1 MGMRMTFI
9 EWRQEMKTIVS
20 IITLSLALVGVGVG
34 CSGSPGSGGAAGAAG
49 PAGTSVPGNERVA
62 GHWQYV
68 SGPMVAG
75 ANIDKINYL
84 DLAANGSGMLFT
96 SSRTNGING
105 CGSIVFSVLSET
117 VVAASIPDFP
127 DDSGVATQFYEYALP
142 SPNALT
148 LTDAF
153 GNATTFQRAN
163 SIPQSAM
170 CPAVQAGTP
179 LAIPDNQQPNYA
191 SGLASDAFSLWYSPN
206 AGGALPINPTTG
218 ATGTLVSFTGG
229 GQYQWV
235 QALQGS
241 DFWATCWCGGN
252 TDMQRRSSAGA
263 LVSSFDLSAAPIH
276 RQLSIEAASYDG
288 ANLWVGGYQYD
299 IRKDMLLK
307 LNANVSPPTVL
318 AAISFDSRIQGMAF
332 KSGHLW
338 ILTRYVGP
346 ELLDVDPAT
355 GTVRASYTLPHGFYY
370 HGLTALNGKLYAL
383 RSNNSE
389 TVFDILPISGL

>member
-1 MGMRMTFI
+1 MDTLISFI
-9 EWRQEMKTIVS
+9 QWSRKMKTNVA
-20 IITLSLALVGVGVG
+20 IIALALALVGVGAG
-34 CSGSPGSGGAAGAAG
+34 CSGSAGTPGAAGAAG
-49 PAGTSVPGNERVA
+49 TAGAGAPSNDRIA

-75 ANIDKINYL
+75 SSIDKINYL
-84 DLAANGSGMLFT
+84 DLAANGSGILFT
-96 SSRTNGING
+96 SSSTNGING
-105 CGSIVFSVLSET
+105 CGAIVFSVLSET
-117 VVAASIPDFP
+117 VVAASLPDFP
-127 DDSGVATQFYEYALP
+127 DDNGITTQFYEYAMS

-153 GNATTFQRAN
+153 GDATVFQRAN

-170 CPAVQAGTP
+170 CPSAPAGAP
-179 LAIPDNQQPNYA
+179 LVIPDNQRPGYA

-206 AGGALPINPTTG
+206 NGGAQPINPTTG
-218 ATGTLVSFTGG
+218 VVGTLVSFTGG
-229 GQYQWV
+229 GQFQWV
-235 QALQGS
+235 QAMQGS

-252 TDMQRRSSAGA
+252 TEMQRRTSAGA
-263 LVSSFDLSAAPIH
+263 LVSSFDLSVAPIH
-276 RQLSIEAASYDG
+276 RQLDIIAASYDS

-299 IRKDMLLK
+299 IRKNMMLK

-318 AAISFDSRIQGMAF
+318 AAISFDSQIQGMAF

-383 RSNNSE
+383 RSHNSE
-389 TVFDILPISGL
+389 NSFDILPISL

>member
-1 MGMRMTFI
+1 METLMSF
-9 EWRQEMKTIVS
+9 MKRSQKTHTNVS
-20 IITLSLALVGVGVG
+20 IIALATALIGVGAG
-34 CSGSPGSGGAAGAAG
+34 CSGSAGAPGSAGAAGAAG
-49 PAGTSVPGNERVA
+49 AGIPGNDRIA

-75 ANIDKINYL
+75 ATIDKINYL
-84 DLAANGSGMLFT
+84 DLAANGSGTLLT
-96 SSRTNGING
+96 SSPTNGING
-105 CGSIVFSVLSET
+105 CGSLVFSVLSET
-117 VVAASIPDFP
+117 IVAASLPDFP
-127 DDSGVATQFYEYALP
+127 SDEGVSTQFYEYAMP
-142 SPNALT
+142 SQNALT

-153 GNATTFQRAN
+153 GNVTTFQRAS
-163 SIPQSAM
+163 SIPQSAT
-170 CPAVQAGTP
+170 CAPAP
-179 LAIPDNQQPNYA
+179 LGSPLVIPDNKQPSYA
-191 SGLASDAFSLWYSPN
+191 SGLASDASSLWYSPN
-206 AGGALPINPTTG
+206 NGGALPLNPTTG
-218 ATGTLVSFTGG
+218 TIGTLVSFTGG

-235 QALQGS
+235 QAMQGS
-241 DFWATCWCGGN
+241 DFWADCYCGSN
-252 TDMQRRSSAGA
+252 SDMQRRTSTGT

-276 RQLSIEAASYDG
+276 RNINIEAASYDG
-288 ANLWVGGYQYD
+288 SNLWVGGYQYD
-299 IRKDMLLK
+299 IRKDVLLK

-383 RSNNSE
+383 RSHNSE
-389 TVFDILPISGL
+389 STFDILPISSL

>member
-1 MGMRMTFI
+1 MDMRVSFI
-9 EWRQEMKTIVS
+9 ERRQKMKTNVS
-20 IITLSLALVGVGVG
+20 IIALALSLVGVGVG
-34 CSGSPGSGGAAGAAG
+34 CSGSPGSAGAAGAAG
-49 PAGTSVPGNERVA
+49 AGAPGNDRVA

-84 DLAANGSGMLFT
+84 DLAVNGSGMLFT
-96 SSRTNGING
+96 SSLTNGING

-127 DDSGVATQFYEYALP
+127 DDNGVATQFYEYALT
-142 SPNALT
+142 SQNALT

-153 GNATTFQRAN
+153 GNATTFQRAS
-163 SIPQSAM
+163 SIPQSAT
-170 CPAVQAGTP
+170 CPPAPAGTP
-179 LAIPDNQQPNYA
+179 MLIPDNQQPNYA

-206 AGGALPINPTTG
+206 SGGALPMNPATG
-218 ATGTLVSFTGG
+218 VLGTLVSFTGG
-229 GQYQWV
+229 GQFQWV

-241 DFWATCWCGGN
+241 DFWATCWCGN
-252 TDMQRRSSAGA
+252 NSEMQRRTSAGV

-276 RQLSIEAASYDG
+276 RQLNIEAASYDG

-307 LNANVSPPTVL
+307 LNANVSPPVQL
-318 AAISFDSRIQGMAF
+318 AAISFDAQIQGMAF

-370 HGLTALNGKLYAL
+370 RGLTALNGKLYAL
-383 RSNNSE
+383 RSHNSE
-389 TVFDILPISGL
+389 SVFDILPISGL